1 MKKMKKIIK
10 KNYSISD
17 LIGLLSQ
24 KEAVEL
30 RKSIK
35 EIRNRS
41 RRQIL

>member
-1 MKKMKKIIK
+1 MKKIIK